1 MPNLEIATATP
12 MNSTPIIVR
21 QVMLMVI
28 LNIRNAPLLKVRDA
42 LINHGASARF
52 DDFEP
57 VGMLA

>member
-1 MPNLEIATATP
+1 M
-12 MNSTPIIVR
+12 SF
-21 QVMLMVI
+21 
-28 LNIRNAPLLKVRDA
+28 APGYSSKDA